1 MTDCL
6 VPDCRPSFKDYLC
19 KIPQGDDMF
28 VLVRSVR
35 CLISLRLGVFAV
47 SNEETDGLN
56 GNRLNF

>member
-1 MTDCL
+1 
-6 VPDCRPSFKDYLC
+6 
-19 KIPQGDDMF
+19 MF